1 MGLICFDMKIALI
14 FTCLLLLGLSLFKR
28 DQIWPKAS
36 LFENITTAIA
46 VLGSILVLVFSNP
59 ISAGAAAM
67 YSLSMVGVL
76 FGSFAP
82 MVLTIMRYV
91 DEAYKDNKRFKGMS
105 IATWVIGVVNI
116 VLTILIGVL

>member
-1 MGLICFDMKIALI
+1 MAIALI
-14 FTCLLLLGLSLFKR
+14 ITCLLLLGLSLFKR
-28 DQIWPKAS
+28 DKIWPRAS
-36 LFENITTAIA
+36 LLENIATAIA
-46 VLGSILVLVFSNP
+46 VLGSILLLVFSNP

-91 DEAYKDNKRFKGMS
+91 DEAYNDNKRFKGMS
-105 IATWVIGVVNI
+105 ITTWVIGVVNI
-116 VLTILIGVL
+116 VLLILIGIL

>member
-1 MGLICFDMKIALI
+1 MTIALI
-14 FTCLLLLGLSLFKR
+14 MICLLLVGLSLFKR
-28 DQIWPKAS
+28 DKIWPRAS
-36 LFENITTAIA
+36 LFENIATAIA
-46 VLGSILVLVFSNP
+46 VLGSVLLLVFSNP
-59 ISAGAAAM
+59 VSAGAAVI

-91 DEAYKDNKRFKGMS
+91 DKAYKDNKRFKGMS

-116 VLTILIGVL
+116 VLTILIGLL